1 MVDTMPQ
8 GYPLWALHET
18 VDGAP
23 VVSYVVGWER
33 AGYGSPWKPVL
44 CPVDGARVGDV
55 MVKAGGPRYFSDR
68 NDVIRAEWRMG
79 EMREAAGKAADS
91 AAISPESA
99 QEPSA
104 RG

>member
-44 CPVDGARVGDV
+44 CAVDGFRAGDV
-55 MVKAGGPRYFSDR
+55 MVESGGPRYFDHWGMAL
-68 NDVIRAEWRMG
+68 RAAGAMQ
-79 EMREAAGKAADS
+79 EAARKAAES